1 MGYLNNTTVTVDAI
15 LTERGRELLS
25 MGAQHFN
32 ITNWALADDEIDY
45 RLYNFAHQLGTN
57 YYGELIDN
65 MPVFEALPDETTQML
80 FKLVTLP
87 STTVKIPVIDCGESE
102 LVWNANGILKSI
114 VPQTTNITNG
124 NALWGYSCTIADAS
138 VCDLTVRKSLPA
150 GQVIATSPTFIGD
163 AGTQSKTVTGLEFD
177 LRSKQSMVQDLFT
190 TVIVT
195 ANQTGGRTSISIR
208 VNQPISSV
216 GYGGGAS

>member
-25 MGAQHFN
+25 QGAQHFS
-32 ITNWALADDEIDY
+32 ITNWALADDEVDY
-45 RLYNFAHQLGTN
+45 GLFNFAHQLGTN
-57 YYGELIDN
+57 YYGEVIDN

-87 STTVKIPVIDCGESE
+87 KATVKIPVIDCGPSE
-102 LVWNANGILKSI
+102 LIFTSNQQLKSI

-124 NALWGYSCTIADAS
+124 NAQWGYSCTIADSS
-138 VCDLTVRKSLPA
+138 VCTLTVRKALPT

-177 LRSKQSMVQDLFT
+177 LRANQSLVQDLFT

-195 ANQTGGRTSISIR
+195 ANQTGGRTSVSIR
-208 VNQPISSV
+208 VNQPLASV
-216 GYGGGAS
+216 SYTGVVS